1 MVRVQIKS
9 AKWDRLSSA
18 SPYIAM
24 TMKPDCYWPTP
35 YSDNFL
41 QGQSRL
47 WWTIRRALLMRPTP
61 QGHTFLSPGTFTC
74 SDDGFH
80 LKQWAISTY
89 HIIQLDRSYLITK
102 QGSYPRLF
110 WHVWGSCLFSRNQL
124 LSKVALMG
132 STSFWQFLLHMFWF
146 YPWLKDETVPLELR
160 LLSVYS
166 TLDHPSCIL
175 CSFSKQLV
183 TCSPQWQPQVLSGM
197 LYRYS

>member
-9 AKWDRLSSA
+9 ANWDRLSSA

-124 LSKVALMG
+124 LSKVALMS
-132 STSFWQFLLHMFWF
+132 STSFWQFLLHNRPGWN
-146 YPWLKDETVPLELR
+146 WDC
-160 LLSVYS
+160 SVFIQ
-166 TLDHPSCIL
+166 LDHPSCIL